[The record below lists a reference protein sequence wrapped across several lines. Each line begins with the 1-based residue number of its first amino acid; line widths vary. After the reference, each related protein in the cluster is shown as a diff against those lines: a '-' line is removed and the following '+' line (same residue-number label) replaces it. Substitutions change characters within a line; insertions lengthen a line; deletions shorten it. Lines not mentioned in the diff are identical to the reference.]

1 MRKQRLIL
9 LNGFAGSGKTTIG
22 KEYINEHPLTL
33 LIEGDELIV
42 NIGQWLSYELEARGH
57 VFELTKVM
65 TKTHLA
71 AGRDVVLP
79 YLVVD
84 ASHVVAFEQIA
95 KSHDADFYEFL
106 LFNGKDTAIKRLMK
120 RGTWGEAGQDPLA
133 EKDKP
138 VIEALYDTMES
149 QLEHRKDA
157 VRIVM
162 DGKTVEAVYDELK
175 GYLKDS

>member
-1 MRKQRLIL
+1 MRKPRLIL

-42 NIGQWLSYELEARGH
+42 NIGQWLSNELEARSH
-57 VFELTKVM
+57 VFELTKAM

-71 AGRDVVLP
+71 VGRDVVLP

-84 ASHVVAFEQIA
+84 ASHVISFEQIA
-95 KSHDADFYEFL
+95 TSYGADFYEFL
-106 LFNGKDTAIKRLMK
+106 VFNGKDTAIERLMK
-120 RGTWGEAGQDPLA
+120 RGTWGEAGQDPLT

-175 GYLKDS
+175 GYLKNS

>member
-1 MRKQRLIL
+1 MRKPRVIL

-22 KEYINEHPLTL
+22 KEYINEHPLSL

-42 NIGQWLSYELEARGH
+42 NIGQWLPNEPEARGY
-57 VFELTKVM
+57 VFELTKAM
-65 TKTHLA
+65 AKTHLA

-84 ASHVVAFEQIA
+84 ASHVVSFEQIA
-95 KSHDADFYEFL
+95 KDNNADFYEYL
-106 LFNGKDTAIKRLMK
+106 LFNGKETAIERLMK
-120 RGTWGEAGQDPLA
+120 RGEWGEVGQDPIT

-157 VRIVM
+157 IKIIM
-162 DGKTVEAVYDELK
+162 DGKTVETVYAELK